1 MILFNQ
7 FALLCILKTMVK
19 ETKEQRNYFY
29 SSLVQYSICDEMEIM
44 MMMIEKWTLDWLL
57 NKAYIH

>member
-1 MILFNQ
+1 
-7 FALLCILKTMVK
+7 MVK